1 MKLLLHTCCAPCSVY
16 CIKSLRKEGIE
27 PVVYWFNPNIH
38 PYIEYKT
45 RRDTLKEYTK
55 SIGINAIFDENYG
68 LREFCKN
75 VVDDLENRCVKYCYR
90 VRLEQTAK
98 YAKENGY
105 DTFST
110 TLLISPYQN
119 HEALKKIGEEMAEK
133 YGLTFLYRDF
143 RSGFKEGQTEAR
155 ELGLY
160 MQKYCGCVF
169 SEEMR
174 YYNRNSIQTSNTNG
188 YEIPKEPRMQVKK
201 IENKEDYIDLLLE
214 ADPSKDMIHKY
225 LNDSDVY
232 ALKKEDELISIAVIL
247 HIDRKTLELK
257 NIVTKENYRNKGYA
271 KTLLKSLC
279 GNYKQKYDRMLVGT
293 TENNIP
299 FYVKQGFDKYE
310 KTIKNFFIDNY
321 KEEIIKYMKIHS
333 DLYKYDFIGIVLR
346 FFKIPVRFKNR
357 YVCSFFV
364 ADVLE
369 KAHICKFNK
378 KSRFVEPKDF
388 EKIDGVK
395 QVYEG
400 KYLLMNEN
408 T

>member
-1 MKLLLHTCCAPCSVY
+1 MKNRLLLHTCCAPCSTYVVD
-16 CIKSLRKEGIE
+16 KLRKDGYDDITA
-27 PVVYWFNPNIH
+27 YWYNINIH
-38 PYIEYKT
+38 PFTEYKM
-45 RRDTLKEYTK
+45 RLDTLKQYAEMINLPLVIDYDY
-55 SIGINAIFDENYG
+55 GI
-68 LREFCKN
+68 REFTRN
-75 VVDDLENRCVKYCYR
+75 VANNIDARCYFCYYS
-90 VRLEQTAK
+90 RLERTVK

-105 DTFST
+105 DSFST
-110 TLLISPYQN
+110 TLLVSPYQK
-119 HEALKKIGEEMAEK
+119 HELIIKIANELSEK
-133 YGLTFLYRDF
+133 YEIPFIYQDF
-143 RSGFKEGQTEAR
+143 REGFRIGQQMAR
-155 ELGLY
+155 DAGLY
-160 MQKYCGCVF
+160 MQKYCGCIY

-174 YYNRNSIQTSNTNG
+174 YYNRNPIQTSNTNG
-188 YEIPKEPRMQVKK
+188 YEMRKEPRMQVKK

-321 KEEIIKYMKIHS
+321 EEIKDGELTCT
-333 DLYKYDFIGIVLR
+333 DLIYYSKDL
-346 FFKIPVRFKNR
+346 
-357 YVCSFFV
+357 
-364 ADVLE
+364 
-369 KAHICKFNK
+369 K
-378 KSRFVEPKDF
+378 KK
-388 EKIDGVK
+388 
-395 QVYEG
+395 
-400 KYLLMNEN
+400 
-408 T
+408 